1 MTCPGTRRA
10 PPLRLP
16 TSGPLPRRRAA
27 GVLTRRSSWAL
38 RSSWASRVSSTSVP
52 WNTDVLLDEIG
63 RLRALHRAHQPQQ
76 LGAAVAG
83 QSSAP
88 CNARRISGRR

>member
-1 MTCPGTRRA
+1 MTCPGTRRP

-27 GVLTRRSSWAL
+27 GVLTR

-63 RLRALHRAHQPQQ
+63 RLRALPRAHQPQQ